1 MGRKKRQ
8 KRTPLWR
15 RRFRER
21 SEEEERRATMPFT
34 RLVEVGRVAMVNYG
48 KDYGK
53 LVVIVDIIDQ
63 ARALCD
69 APDMTRKPMYFK
81 RLAITEFVI
90 DISKS
95 PNEDPHRRPE
105 LLQGF
110 REVCR
115 ERLGKE
121 AGRQEGQGR
130 EDQGCPEVNSMTGR
144 LRGLDRCNMIIDLGI
159 YLALPRGLLCV
170 HAHASFM
177 PPHKHFPCAARPA
190 LP

>member
-1 MGRKKRQ
+1 MGKATGVSGEFQ
-8 KRTPLWR
+8 RTKGGK
-15 RRFRER
+15 
-21 SEEEERRATMPFT
+21 MPYT

-95 PNEDPHRRPE
+95 PNKKT
-105 LLQGF
+105 L
-110 REVCR
+110 
-115 ERLGKE
+115 
-121 AGRQEGQGR
+121 
-130 EDQGCPEVNSMTGR
+130 
-144 LRGLDRCNMIIDLGI
+144 I
-159 YLALPRGLLCV
+159 
-170 HAHASFM
+170 
-177 PPHKHFPCAARPA
+177 PA
-190 LP
+190 LNSSKAFEKFAESAWGKKLAAKK